1 MTIVGRHL
9 LTAILLM
16 PIAGAILLLFV
27 NRQKEGAIR
36 SIANLS
42 GCLTF
47 AVSLPLWFR
56 FEPFGTP
63 WQFVERVD
71 VVPAIGAGY
80 VVGVD
85 GVSVL
90 MVLMTTALS
99 ALAILS
105 SWSVVIQRPRRYY
118 ILLLAVEAASVGVF
132 IAVDSLLFLVC
143 WISMLAS
150 MYFLIGGWG
159 DVDRLRSTLQFRR
172 EAAGGSIL
180 VLAGILALYYVNH
193 STTGVFTFDVM
204 QFDRL
209 SVPSGTQTWIFLAL
223 FSGFVLSVRIVP
235 LGRLMAGVPGQ
246 APTAVAVMLF
256 AIMLK
261 AGAYGLIRFN
271 LPILPDATTT
281 FAPVIAVLAIAVI
294 FYGAVAAL
302 AQTEWPRVLAY
313 ATVSQMGLVMLG
325 IFTLTPAAIT
335 GGVVHQINHA
345 VAAGAL
351 LLLAGIRAER
361 SSPMEVPAH
370 GGWPG
375 PVSLFAALW
384 LVTIMASIGLP
395 GLNGFV
401 SEILIL
407 QGLFGVHKMWA
418 MAAAAGAVLSAACM
432 LRPYRRTILD
442 RAADPPSGTHPDLN
456 GRQLA
461 TLLPLVALTIW
472 IGIHPEPVLRTL
484 QSSVGRVA
492 VRVNP
497 IYGPAIAQAEADCN
511 KPAAPAPPSD
521 APPGLMAA
529 PPCDAPPAPAAPPPR
544 QPPR

>member
-1 MTIVGRHL
+1 L
-9 LTAILLM
+9 
-16 PIAGAILLLFV
+16 
-27 NRQKEGAIR
+27 
-36 SIANLS
+36 IANLS

-56 FEPFGTP
+56 FEPFGAP

-90 MVLMTTALS
+90 MVLMTTVLS
-99 ALAILS
+99 AIAMLS
-105 SWSVVIQRPRRYY
+105 SWSAAIQRPRQYY

-132 IAVDSLLFLVC
+132 IAVDSLLFLVS

-150 MYFLIGGWG
+150 MYFLIAGWG
-159 DVDRLRSTLQFRR
+159 GVDRLRSTLQFRR

-193 STTGVFTFDVM
+193 STTGIFTFDVR

-209 SVPSGTQTWIFLAL
+209 SVPSGTHTWIFLAL

-235 LGRLMAGVPGQ
+235 LGRLMAGVLGQ
-246 APTAVAVMLF
+246 APAAVALMLF
-256 AIMLK
+256 GIMLK

-271 LPILPDATTT
+271 LQILPDATTT
-281 FAPVIAVLAIAVI
+281 FAPVVAVLSIAVI
-294 FYGAVAAL
+294 FYGAFSAL

-335 GGVVHQINHA
+335 GGVVQQVNHA
-345 VAAGAL
+345 IAAGAL

-361 SSPMEVPAH
+361 SSPMEIRDH
-370 GGWPG
+370 GGSPG

-384 LVTIMASIGLP
+384 LVTILASIGLP

-418 MAAAAGAVLSAACM
+418 MAAAAGAVLSGACM
-432 LRPYRRTILD
+432 LRLSRRTMLG
-442 RAADPPSGTHPDLN
+442 RTADPLSGTHPDLN
-456 GRQLA
+456 GRELA

-484 QSSVGRVA
+484 QSSVGRAA

-497 IYGPAIAQAEADCN
+497 VYGPAIAQAEADCN

-529 PPCDAPPAPAAPPPR
+529 PPCDTPPAPAAPPPR
-544 QPPR
+544 QPAR